1 MVNRANYTRTFE
13 RQKEATMSAKG
24 IVKAL
29 AAVAAGFAVC
39 APAVADDSG
48 FAYMHDLRKE
58 GGRTCFADHYHY
70 GNGSGANKA
79 AAQKA
84 AIGSWSSFTDF
95 EYGSDWARFSR
106 AASKSMSCSGSS
118 GGVDCQIEARP
129 CK

>member
-1 MVNRANYTRTFE
+1 
-13 RQKEATMSAKG
+13 MSALR
-24 IVKAL
+24 IFQAL
-29 AAVAAGFAVC
+29 VAAGAILVGV
-39 APAVADDSG
+39 APVSADDTG
-48 FAYMHDLRKE
+48 FAYMHDLRRE
-58 GGRTCFADHYHY
+58 GGRTCFTDHYHY
-70 GNGSGANKA
+70 GSGSGATKA

-106 AASKSMSCSGSS
+106 AASKSMTCGGGS